1 MTLRDLLERVER
13 AELASDLYAAFWARN
28 GGGEPAWDGQAD
40 AIRKMWIG
48 IATDALS
55 LIAAKI
61 EQETANG

>member
-1 MTLRDLLERVER
+1 MTLGDLLERVER
-13 AELASDLYAAFWARN
+13 EELASDLYAACWARN
-28 GGGEPAWDGQAD
+28 GGGAPAWDSQAD

-61 EQETANG
+61 DQENTNG